1 MKQRFARVVGIAG
14 MVGLLVA
21 GAVVAQVAAQ
31 EDPESRWNVSLE
43 TRAQVTHGSVAGS
56 DLAYGGLFPKV
67 SFFVK
72 DRLRIDS
79 GIGLGF
85 DDGDDVELILF
96 PGVRYYYFEPEN
108 RRFRLNGGLDLGF
121 GLFHTPTRSRFDFG
135 PEGNFVV
142 TPQDEL
148 LTLRAVP
155 LEIEYWAHRKGAFT
169 LGFDY
174 GGTLLEGG
182 ELDVEGLGVTG
193 GFRWRF

>member
-1 MKQRFARVVGIAG
+1 MKQRFVRVLGIAG
-14 MVGLLVA
+14 IVGLLVA
-21 GAVVAQVAAQ
+21 GAVEAQ
-31 EDPESRWNVSLE
+31 EDQESRWNVSLE
-43 TRAQVTHGSVAGS
+43 TRAQVGYSSAGEG

-85 DDGDDVELILF
+85 NEGDDVRLNLF
-96 PGVRYYYFEPEN
+96 PGVRYYYLQPEN

-121 GLFHTPTRSRFDFG
+121 GLFYTPTRSRFDVG

-155 LEIEYWAHRKGAFT
+155 LELEYWAHRKGAFT

-174 GGTLLEGG
+174 GATLLEGG
-182 ELDVEGLGVTG
+182 ELDGEGLGITG